1 MQVILNGSQQEL
13 ADGTGLVELIDS
25 ADARWRPDAILFET
39 NAAFLG
45 IKDLLVRHARFGPR
59 VHGVA
64 EAVFISSA
72 ASTVVRGALGRS
84 RPALHQGTT
93 RITLRTDRAHFVQA
107 DHTAARRRR
116 GVEGFDLPLFS
127 AKAGSTRSPNQVSC
141 FRQRKPSWSRISSI
155 RLRCIAMPF
164 ASCR

>member
-1 MQVILNGSQQEL
+1 MGTQVIHDRVHPLSRARDPGLNV
-13 ADGTGLVELIDS
+13 VEEVDPMGGAPTI
-25 ADARWRPDAILFET
+25 I
-39 NAAFLG
+39 
-45 IKDLLVRHARFGPR
+45 DLLP
-59 VHGVA
+59 
-64 EAVFISSA
+64 
-72 ASTVVRGALGRS
+72 GALGRS

-116 GVEGFDLPLFS
+116 GVESFDLPLFS

-141 FRQRKPSWSRISSI
+141 FRQRKPSWSRISSM
-155 RLRCIAMPF
+155 RLRCMAMPF

>member
-1 MQVILNGSQQEL
+1 MCCAMGTQAIHVRLHPLSRARDPGLNVVEQDDPMGAAPTRIGMRESL
-13 ADGTGLVELIDS
+13 SRRGTKGPEDV
-25 ADARWRPDAILFET
+25 
-39 NAAFLG
+39 AFG
-45 IKDLLVRHARFGPR
+45 APTIIDLLP
-59 VHGVA
+59 
-64 EAVFISSA
+64 
-72 ASTVVRGALGRS
+72 GALGRS

-141 FRQRKPSWSRISSI
+141 FRQRKPSWSRISSM
-155 RLRCIAMPF
+155 RLRCMAMPF